1 MGEETGLNEALGATE
16 LEAALDATFYADGET
31 LVQTAGGTIQGDDP
45 SVSVDRGAAIGR
57 YTILD
62 LLGAGAMGVVYT
74 AYDPKLDR
82 RVALKLLRIPR
93 EDNGTQLVARLI
105 REAQALAK
113 LNHPNVVTIHDC
125 DTLGEHVYLAMEL
138 VEGTNLSRWLRD
150 KERSA
155 AEILEC
161 FRQAGRGLG
170 AAHQVGLVHR
180 DFKPDNVLIGDDGRI
195 RVADFGIARNA
206 DEDPLAG
213 PSRIAEM
220 VADLEEEAE
229 SSTARLTQTGAV
241 VGTPSYMSPEQHLG
255 TRVDARCDQFAFA
268 VALYEALY
276 GAHPFANKSY
286 LDLRRRVLTGDL
298 DLPPSRSDV
307 PATVRAAILRGLEV
321 LPDRRFPTMEAM
333 LEALEPAPPRR
344 NLAIFALLSA
354 LIAVI
359 AVGTTYAL
367 GRARSSC
374 EGGERHLEGIW
385 DPESRAAAQRA
396 FAATGRPYAGTSWEN
411 GAGALDRYSTAW
423 VAMRREACEA
433 TELYHEQSTELLDL
447 RMACLDS
454 RLRRLAAISALFRE
468 ADSEVVLRAVSAAE
482 ALPPLDA
489 CADTEALL
497 REESPADAETR
508 AELERLDQLL
518 AEANALELASR
529 YEASL
534 GISELALTLAKALGS
549 QRAQAQALA
558 AKAGTTDHLGRSE
571 EAAELF
577 VEAAI
582 LAERAGADELR
593 GRLWSHLALIEGI
606 TLGRS
611 EEAERRLLHTAAI
624 FERSAA
630 DPLHI
635 ATLESRLGAI
645 LSAEGR
651 YDDALATL
659 ERALV
664 MLGQIP
670 GEHSLVRLSTLNIM
684 GSVYDL
690 RGDPESALVHYRRAL
705 EIAER
710 KVGPDHPESAKI
722 LNNIAVVEK
731 SQGDY
736 EAALADY
743 RRVLEIRRGAYDPDH
758 PELGA
763 ALNNLG
769 NLYLA
774 MGDYADAI
782 SRYGEALEILS
793 ASVSPDSQLIGR
805 LHYNVGVSHH
815 LGGRFALAVDSYR
828 RALEVTEA
836 IFPPEHPEVAYP
848 LAGLGSALVELGR
861 DAESLEPLERALAI
875 RSRKDVTPIDIGEIR
890 FALARALPE
899 EARERA
905 RSLALLARIDY
916 DELGDQATCAQIDA
930 WIADPGGSERAPPNA
945 P

>member
-1 MGEETGLNEALGATE
+1 MGEETGLGDALGATE
-16 LEAALDATFYADGET
+16 LEAALDATLYADGET

-93 EDNGTQLVARLI
+93 EDNGTQIVARLI

-150 KERSA
+150 HERSA
-155 AEILEC
+155 AEILES

-213 PSRIAEM
+213 PSRVAEM
-220 VADLEEEAE
+220 VADLAEAE

-276 GAHPFANKSY
+276 GAHPFASKSY

-298 DLPPSRSDV
+298 DAPPNRSDV

-333 LEALEPAPPRR
+333 IEALEPAPPRR
-344 NLAIFALLSA
+344 GLAIFALLGA
-354 LIAVI
+354 LVAII

-374 EGGERHLEGIW
+374 EGGERHLAGIW

-411 GAGALDRYSTAW
+411 GAGALDRYSAAW
-423 VAMRREACEA
+423 VEMRRETCEA
-433 TELYHEQSTELLDL
+433 TEVYHEQSTELLDL

-454 RLRRLAAISALFRE
+454 HLRRLAAISALFRE

-482 ALPPLDA
+482 SLPPLDA

-497 REESPADAETR
+497 REESPADAEAR
-508 AELERLDQLL
+508 ADFDRLDQLL
-518 AEANALELASR
+518 AEATALELASR

-534 GISELALTLAKALGS
+534 GISELALTLARSLGS
-549 QRAQAQALA
+549 RRGEAQALS
-558 AKAGTTDHLGRSE
+558 AKASTTDDLGRSE
-571 EAAELF
+571 EAAELLF
-577 VEAAI
+577 DAAL

-606 TLGRS
+606 TLGRT
-611 EEAERRLLHTAAI
+611 EEAERRLRHTAAI

-630 DPLHI
+630 NPLDM

-645 LSAEGR
+645 LSAQGR
-651 YDDALATL
+651 YDEALATL
-659 ERALV
+659 ERAIV
-664 MLGQIP
+664 MLGEIP

-705 EIAER
+705 EIAEL

-758 PELGA
+758 PEIGA

-774 MGDYADAI
+774 MGSYADAI
-782 SRYGEALEILS
+782 SRYNEALEILS

-815 LGGRFALAVDSYR
+815 LEGRFAEAVDSYR
-828 RALEVTEA
+828 RALEVTAA
-836 IFPPEHPEVAYP
+836 IYPDDHPEVAYP

-861 DAESLEPLERALAI
+861 YAASLEPLERALAI
-875 RSRKDVTPIDIGEIR
+875 RSRKDVPPVDIGEIR

-905 RSLALLARIDY
+905 RELARLARIDY
-916 DELGDQATCAQIDA
+916 DELGDRATCAQIDA
-930 WIADPGGSERAPPNA
+930 WLSDPGGVERASASDP
-945 P
+945 